1 MAVTAQKIKKSL
13 KGNKLTFLNV
23 EKELKKL
30 GYIVVFFNTPKGD
43 EEISRY
49 KLENKKQTLKAFTYT
64 RNAYIVFVDGNLH
77 AEDKL
82 HLILHEL
89 GHIVLGHIG
98 DGKLITRDPILM
110 DIEAD
115 NFAHSIISQ
124 KNNFSFV
131 SALAI
136 AIFIITL
143 MFTSFHDANKS
154 VPATV
159 SETPKI
165 SEPETKSKTYAVTDN
180 ISSTVYVTPSGKK
193 FHKGGC
199 RYIKNKKL
207 TKYTRNEALEKYD
220 PCSVCNP

>member
-1 MAVTAQKIKKSL
+1 MAVTAHKIKKSL
-13 KGNKLTFLNV
+13 KGNKLTFINV
-23 EKELKKL
+23 ENELKKL

-49 KLENKKQTLKAFTYT
+49 KLENKKQTSKAFTYT
-64 RNAYIVFVDGNLH
+64 RNAYIVFIDGNLH

-115 NFAHSIISQ
+115 KFAHDIISG
-124 KNNFSFV
+124 KKTFSLYNI
-131 SALAI
+131 LAI
-136 AIFIITL
+136 AFVIISLILAFCYNT
-143 MFTSFHDANKS
+143 NKS
-154 VPATV
+154 VPVAV
-159 SETPKI
+159 SVTPII
-165 SEPETKSKTYAVTDN
+165 SEPETKPKAYAVTDN

-193 FHKGGC
+193 FHKEGC

-207 TKYTRNEALEKYD
+207 TEYTRNEALEKYD